1 MWKSF
6 NSKLLGLI
14 SIGLT
19 STLIASNAVLSP
31 NKKTTNS
38 SENQR
43 NILATKPAVALD
55 QSAINLDHSFLIA
68 ADLIDRK
75 QGQAALA
82 KLQGLEQ
89 EYPLLAAHILL
100 AQGEAYQLENNY
112 HSAETTWQ
120 KLITEYPTS
129 AATGEA
135 LYLLGKSNPTYWQ
148 QAIAK
153 FPAHPRTHELI
164 KQQLSQNPNQ
174 PRLMAVLVK
183 YTPDEP
189 GVDQMR
195 DRLVREYSSQLTPQE
210 WEAIADSYWLKWDY
224 GKAGKAYAKA
234 TKSDR
239 NLYRAGRGY
248 HLGNSKVTAKQ
259 YYFQLIQQDPDSDY
273 TGWALRRLATI
284 VSKRE
289 ALTYLDRAIK
299 EFPKHAPEA
308 LVVKAEYLKALNS
321 PQSASNA
328 LETLLTAV
336 SYTHLTLPTIYSV

>member
-210 WEAIADSYWLKWDY
+210 WEAIADSYWLKF
-224 GKAGKAYAKA
+224 
-234 TKSDR
+234 S
-239 NLYRAGRGY
+239 
-248 HLGNSKVTAKQ
+248 
-259 YYFQLIQQDPDSDY
+259 
-273 TGWALRRLATI
+273 
-284 VSKRE
+284 
-289 ALTYLDRAIK
+289 
-299 EFPKHAPEA
+299 
-308 LVVKAEYLKALNS
+308 
-321 PQSASNA
+321 
-328 LETLLTAV
+328 
-336 SYTHLTLPTIYSV
+336 